1 MHLASLN
8 LISASCRAHGARRR
22 LAKVRNLGNEVGQ
35 QQNPVSSTCA
45 RELMGNGAALIC
57 TCARRIK
64 AGVCEQEAA
73 SDRSRRYH
81 SRSAFRLE
89 SHVIG
94 QPGSL
99 ISLGRRPGLGW
110 LERPCG
116 FDRPRPWPH
125 VAESARL
132 RRAIPPSPPP
142 DVELRSCGR
151 HPSPAAWKRRV
162 QQVRPS
168 QRRPRPPHCPELR
181 QRSRAALH
189 PSLHLRL
196 HLRSLHCTT
205 HTRHLTDRV
214 RRSFRCID
222 RHSLLPSSG

>member
-99 ISLGRRPGLGW
+99 ISLGRRPGLGG
-110 LERPCG
+110 LNG
-116 FDRPRPWPH
+116 
-125 VAESARL
+125 
-132 RRAIPPSPPP
+132 
-142 DVELRSCGR
+142 
-151 HPSPAAWKRRV
+151 
-162 QQVRPS
+162 
-168 QRRPRPPHCPELR
+168 
-181 QRSRAALH
+181 RAASTDLARGH
-189 PSLHLRL
+189 TSPSLRVSAVQFHP
-196 HLRSLHCTT
+196 HH
-205 HTRHLTDRV
+205 HLT
-214 RRSFRCID
+214 SN
-222 RHSLLPSSG
+222 